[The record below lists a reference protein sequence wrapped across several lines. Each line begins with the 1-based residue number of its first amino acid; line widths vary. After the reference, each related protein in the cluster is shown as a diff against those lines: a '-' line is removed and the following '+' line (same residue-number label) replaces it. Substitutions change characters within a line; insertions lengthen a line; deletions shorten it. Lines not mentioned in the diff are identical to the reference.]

1 MAAKAKAKASSHAAA
16 GPAVARKVQP
26 ASSTHPLTMEER
38 LHRIETMRKRID
50 DYIKFMCQITE
61 LTGASNEIKERAVTV
76 FYEQMVIVE
85 SQLGRIH
92 DEFRLE

>member
-1 MAAKAKAKASSHAAA
+1 MAKAKASSRAAA
-16 GPAVARKVQP
+16 PAAARKAQP
-26 ASSTHPLTMEER
+26 VSSTQPLTMEER

-50 DYIKFMCQITE
+50 GYIQFMCQIAQ
-61 LTGASNEIKERAVTV
+61 LTGASSEIKERAVTV
-76 FYEQMVIVE
+76 FYEQMVLVE